1 MKIKFYKYLLFF
13 IIISFFSC
21 NNNSELIDDNFSVVD
36 SVNIVLDIKNQEL
49 NQLNQI
55 INDKDSINNEYAL
68 YIQNIKNNLREIQKS
83 ESIVQNHRSNPEF
96 FLSDSMDI
104 SAEIL
109 KMAELIKENQSL
121 ITKLNVGLNKS
132 NNENQTYKNQI
143 VDLSEKVAS
152 STREIFY
159 LHEELESLDASF
171 RDLFENYTE
180 KVNSLNELEI
190 ELDNVWYTFG
200 TKSELIDNNVISKEG
215 GFIGLGKVK
224 KLNNELNTDYFTLG
238 SKKKTSTIK
247 LGVKNAKLI
256 TSHPESSYEL
266 KGEKLVE
273 ELRIIDNERFWS
285 NSKYLVIE
293 VK

>member
-1 MKIKFYKYLLFF
+1 MIIKFNKYLLFF
-13 IIISFFSC
+13 ITISFFSC
-21 NNNSELIDDNFSVVD
+21 NQNSEVADNNISVMD
-36 SVNIVLDIKNQEL
+36 SVNTVLEHKSQEL
-49 NQLNQI
+49 EQLNQI
-55 INDKDSINNEYAL
+55 ISNKDSINNEYAL

-109 KMAELIKENQSL
+109 KMAGLIKENQSL
-121 ITKLNVGLNKS
+121 ISKLNVGLKKS
-132 NNENQTYKNQI
+132 NNENQIYKSQV

-152 STREIFY
+152 SNREIFY

-171 RDLFENYTE
+171 KDLFENYTE

-190 ELDNVWYTFG
+190 ELDQVWYTFG
-200 TKSELIDNNVISKEG
+200 TKSELINNNVISKEG

-238 SKKKTSTIK
+238 SKKAILTIK
-247 LGVKNAKLI
+247 LGVRNANLI
-256 TSHPESSYEL
+256 TSHPVSSYEL
-266 KGEKLVE
+266 IGEKIVE
-273 ELRIIDNERFWS
+273 EIKIIDNERFWS

>member
-1 MKIKFYKYLLFF
+1 MIIKINKYLLLS
-13 IIISFFSC
+13 ITISIFSC
-21 NNNSELIDDNFSVVD
+21 SQNSEVIEDNISVID
-36 SVNIVLDIKNQEL
+36 SVNIVLDNKNHEL
-49 NQLNQI
+49 DQLNQI

-83 ESIVQNHRSNPEF
+83 ESIVQNHRSNPEY

-104 SAEIL
+104 SAEII

-121 ITKLNVGLNKS
+121 ISKLNVGLNKS
-132 NNENQTYKNQI
+132 NNENLTYKRQI
-143 VDLSEKVAS
+143 IDLSEEVAS

-200 TKSELIDNNVISKEG
+200 TKSELINNNVISKEG

-238 SKKKTSTIK
+238 SKKVTSTIK

-266 KGEKLVE
+266 TGEKVVE
-273 ELRIIDNERFWS
+273 ELKIIDNERFWS

>member
-1 MKIKFYKYLLFF
+1 MIIKINKYLLLS
-13 IIISFFSC
+13 ITISIFSC
-21 NNNSELIDDNFSVVD
+21 SQNSEVIEDNISAID
-36 SVNIVLDIKNQEL
+36 SVNIVLDNKNHEL
-49 NQLNQI
+49 DQLNQI

-83 ESIVQNHRSNPEF
+83 ESIVQNHRSNPEY

-104 SAEIL
+104 SAEII

-121 ITKLNVGLNKS
+121 ISKLNVGLNKS
-132 NNENQTYKNQI
+132 NNENLTYKRQI
-143 VDLSEKVAS
+143 IDLSEEVAS

-200 TKSELIDNNVISKEG
+200 TKSELINNNVISKEG

-238 SKKKTSTIK
+238 SKKVTSTIK

-266 KGEKLVE
+266 TGEKVVE
-273 ELRIIDNERFWS
+273 ELKIIDNERFWS

>member
-1 MKIKFYKYLLFF
+1 MIIKINKYLLLS
-13 IIISFFSC
+13 ITISIFSC
-21 NNNSELIDDNFSVVD
+21 SQNSEVIEDNISVID
-36 SVNIVLDIKNQEL
+36 SVNIVLDNKNHEL
-49 NQLNQI
+49 DHLNQI

-68 YIQNIKNNLREIQKS
+68 YIQNIKNNLREIHKS
-83 ESIVQNHRSNPEF
+83 ESIVQNHRSNPEY

-104 SAEIL
+104 SAEII

-121 ITKLNVGLNKS
+121 ISKLNVGLNKS
-132 NNENQTYKNQI
+132 NNENLTYKRQI
-143 VDLSEKVAS
+143 IDLSEEVAS

-159 LHEELESLDASF
+159 LQEELESLDASF

-200 TKSELIDNNVISKEG
+200 TKSELINNNVISKEG

-238 SKKKTSTIK
+238 SKKVTSTIK

-266 KGEKLVE
+266 TGEKVVE
-273 ELRIIDNERFWS
+273 ELKIIDNERFWS

>member
-1 MKIKFYKYLLFF
+1 MIKIFKKYSLFF
-13 IIISFFSC
+13 LLISFFSC
-21 NNNSELIDDNFSVVD
+21 SSNIEEFVDNQDVID
-36 SVNIVLDIKNQEL
+36 SVNIALNNKNIEL
-49 NQLNQI
+49 NQLNDI

-96 FLSDSMDI
+96 FLSDSLDI

-109 KMAELIKENQSL
+109 KMAELIKENKSL
-121 ITKLNVGLNKS
+121 ILKLNNGLDKSSEENKI
-132 NNENQTYKNQI
+132 YKNQM
-143 VDLSEKVAS
+143 VDLNEKVAS
-152 STREIFY
+152 SNREIFY

-171 RDLFENYTE
+171 KDLFENYTD
-180 KVNSLNELEI
+180 KINSLKQLENEV
-190 ELDNVWYTFG
+190 DKVWYTFG
-200 TKSELIDNNVISKEG
+200 TKTELMDNKVISKEG

-238 SKKKTSTIK
+238 NKDSIKIIK
-247 LGVKNAKLI
+247 LGVKNAQLI
-256 TSHPESSYEL
+256 TSHPTLSYEL
-266 KGEKLVE
+266 IGDKVIE
-273 ELRIIDNERFWS
+273 ELKIIDNQKFWS

>member
-1 MKIKFYKYLLFF
+1 MITKINKYLLLS
-13 IIISFFSC
+13 ITISIFSC
-21 NNNSELIDDNFSVVD
+21 SQNSEVIEDNISVID
-36 SVNIVLDIKNQEL
+36 SVNIVLDNKNHEL
-49 NQLNQI
+49 DQLNQI

-83 ESIVQNHRSNPEF
+83 ESIVQNHRSNPEY

-104 SAEIL
+104 SAEII

-121 ITKLNVGLNKS
+121 ISKLNVGLNKS
-132 NNENQTYKNQI
+132 NNENLTYKRQI
-143 VDLSEKVAS
+143 IDLSEEVAS

-200 TKSELIDNNVISKEG
+200 TKSELINNNVISKEG

-238 SKKKTSTIK
+238 SKKVTSTIK

-266 KGEKLVE
+266 TGEKVVE
-273 ELRIIDNERFWS
+273 ELKIIDNERFWS

>member
-1 MKIKFYKYLLFF
+1 MIIKINKYLLLS
-13 IIISFFSC
+13 ITISIFSC
-21 NNNSELIDDNFSVVD
+21 SQNSEVIEDNISVID
-36 SVNIVLDIKNQEL
+36 SVNIVLDNKNHEL
-49 NQLNQI
+49 DHLNQI

-83 ESIVQNHRSNPEF
+83 ESIVQNHRSNPEY

-104 SAEIL
+104 SAEII

-121 ITKLNVGLNKS
+121 ISKLNVGLNKS
-132 NNENQTYKNQI
+132 NNENLTYKRQI
-143 VDLSEKVAS
+143 IDLSEEVVS

-200 TKSELIDNNVISKEG
+200 TKSELINNNVISKEG

-238 SKKKTSTIK
+238 SKKVTSTIK

-266 KGEKLVE
+266 TGEKVVE
-273 ELRIIDNERFWS
+273 ELKIIDNERFWS

>member
-1 MKIKFYKYLLFF
+1 MIIKINKYLLLS
-13 IIISFFSC
+13 ITISIFSC
-21 NNNSELIDDNFSVVD
+21 SQNSEVIEDNLSAID
-36 SVNIVLDIKNQEL
+36 SVNIVLDNKNHEL
-49 NQLNQI
+49 DQLNQI

-68 YIQNIKNNLREIQKS
+68 YIQNIKNNLREIHKS
-83 ESIVQNHRSNPEF
+83 ESIVQNHRSNPEY

-104 SAEIL
+104 SAEII

-121 ITKLNVGLNKS
+121 ISKLNVGLNKS
-132 NNENQTYKNQI
+132 NNENLTYKRQI
-143 VDLSEKVAS
+143 IDLSEEVAS

-159 LHEELESLDASF
+159 LQEELESLDASF

-200 TKSELIDNNVISKEG
+200 TKSELINNNVISKEG

-238 SKKKTSTIK
+238 SKKVTSTIK

-266 KGEKLVE
+266 TGEKVVE
-273 ELRIIDNERFWS
+273 ELKIIDNERFWS

>member
-1 MKIKFYKYLLFF
+1 MIIKINKYLLLS
-13 IIISFFSC
+13 ITISIFSC
-21 NNNSELIDDNFSVVD
+21 SQNSEVIEDNISAID
-36 SVNIVLDIKNQEL
+36 SVNIVLDNKNHEL
-49 NQLNQI
+49 DQLNQI

-83 ESIVQNHRSNPEF
+83 ESIVQNHRSNPEY

-104 SAEIL
+104 SAEII

-121 ITKLNVGLNKS
+121 ISKLNVGLNKS
-132 NNENQTYKNQI
+132 NNENLTYKRQI
-143 VDLSEKVAS
+143 IDLSEEVAS

-159 LHEELESLDASF
+159 LQEELESLDASF

-200 TKSELIDNNVISKEG
+200 TKSELINNNVISKEG

-238 SKKKTSTIK
+238 SKKVTSTIK

-266 KGEKLVE
+266 TGEKVVE
-273 ELRIIDNERFWS
+273 ELKIIDNERFWS

>member
-1 MKIKFYKYLLFF
+1 MIIKINKYLLLS
-13 IIISFFSC
+13 ITISIFSC
-21 NNNSELIDDNFSVVD
+21 SQNSEVIEDNLSAID
-36 SVNIVLDIKNQEL
+36 SVNIVLDNKNHEL
-49 NQLNQI
+49 DQLNQI

-83 ESIVQNHRSNPEF
+83 ESIVQNHRSNPEY

-104 SAEIL
+104 SAEII

-121 ITKLNVGLNKS
+121 ISKLNVGLNKS
-132 NNENQTYKNQI
+132 NNENLTYKRQI
-143 VDLSEKVAS
+143 IDLSEEVAS

-159 LHEELESLDASF
+159 LQEELESLDASF

-200 TKSELIDNNVISKEG
+200 TKSELINNNVISKEG

-238 SKKKTSTIK
+238 SKKVTSTIK

-266 KGEKLVE
+266 TGEKVVE
-273 ELRIIDNERFWS
+273 ELKIIDNERFWS

>member
-36 SVNIVLDIKNQEL
+36 SVNIVLDNKNQEL

>member
-1 MKIKFYKYLLFF
+1 MIIKFNKYLLFF
-13 IIISFFSC
+13 ITISFFSC
-21 NNNSELIDDNFSVVD
+21 NQNSEVADNNISVMD
-36 SVNIVLDIKNQEL
+36 SVNTVLEHKSQEL
-49 NQLNQI
+49 EQLNQI
-55 INDKDSINNEYAL
+55 ISNKDSINNEYAL

-109 KMAELIKENQSL
+109 KMAGLIKENQSL
-121 ITKLNVGLNKS
+121 ISKLNVGLKKS
-132 NNENQTYKNQI
+132 NNENQIYKSQV

-152 STREIFY
+152 SNREIFY

-171 RDLFENYTE
+171 KDLFENYTE

-190 ELDNVWYTFG
+190 ELDQVWYTFG
-200 TKSELIDNNVISKEG
+200 TKSELINNNVISKEG

-238 SKKKTSTIK
+238 SKKAISTIK
-247 LGVKNAKLI
+247 LGVRNANLI
-256 TSHPESSYEL
+256 TSHPLSSYEL
-266 KGEKLVE
+266 IGEKIVE
-273 ELRIIDNERFWS
+273 EIKIIDNERFWS

>member
-1 MKIKFYKYLLFF
+1 MIIKINKYLLLS
-13 IIISFFSC
+13 ITISIFSC
-21 NNNSELIDDNFSVVD
+21 SQNSEVVEDNISAID
-36 SVNIVLDIKNQEL
+36 SVNIVLDNKNHEL
-49 NQLNQI
+49 DQLNQI

-83 ESIVQNHRSNPEF
+83 ESIVQNHRSNPEY

-104 SAEIL
+104 SAEII

-121 ITKLNVGLNKS
+121 ISKLNVGLNKS
-132 NNENQTYKNQI
+132 NNENLTYKRQI
-143 VDLSEKVAS
+143 IDLSEEVAS

-200 TKSELIDNNVISKEG
+200 TKSELINNNVISKEG

-238 SKKKTSTIK
+238 SKKVTSTIK
-247 LGVKNAKLI
+247 LGVKNAKLV

-266 KGEKLVE
+266 TGEKVVE
-273 ELRIIDNERFWS
+273 ELKIIDNERFWS